1 MATNMSTHRALLDD
15 DRRPGPSPEAPAR
28 QDPRRGPWNRRV
40 RRDRRREE
48 RPVQIVDREE
58 SAAAANRNS
67 IYRRLLLIADV
78 LAATVS
84 FLLVV
89 ALGPADSVGPAAIL
103 VIPAIALICKIGG
116 LYDRDEFL
124 VTKTTLD
131 EAPALFG
138 LATLFTLI
146 AFMGGEQLVSG
157 GFGRSEAITLWI
169 LLFVSL
175 VGFRWVARR
184 AASLLTRDERGII
197 IGSATSAN
205 WLATKLARSHRT
217 RLEVAGRVSL
227 CQEDDDSGAVL
238 KLGGLS
244 DLPKLLRDYRIDRA
258 FVAPGRGDPE
268 DEVLMAIRI
277 LKRNGVYV
285 SMLPSPFEVVGAAVE
300 FDEVE
305 GATLLGVRR
314 HGMTR
319 SSRMIKRAF
328 DIGLSA
334 PALVVF
340 APLMAVIAVAIKLDS
355 RGPVFFRQPRMGRD
369 DEPFQIFK
377 FRTMVEG
384 ADAQR
389 AELAAR
395 NEAGGGLFKI
405 EADPRITRLGKVL
418 RRTSLDELPQL
429 INVVLGDMS
438 LVGPRPLVLDEDIR
452 IEGMDRVRLIVP
464 PGVTGM
470 WQILGSA
477 RIPMDEM
484 IKIDYLYG
492 ANWSLWGD
500 VKILVRTVP
509 FVLARR
515 GL

>member
-1 MATNMSTHRALLDD
+1 MATRRALLENEQLAPDAEAAVQQD
-15 DRRPGPSPEAPAR
+15 ERRSP
-28 QDPRRGPWNRRV
+28 WTRRV
-40 RRDRRREE
+40 RRDRRQD
-48 RPVQIVDREE
+48 RPVQIVDREA
-58 SAAAANRNS
+58 SAEAIGRNS
-67 IYRRLLLIADV
+67 IYRRLLLVADM
-78 LAATVS
+78 LAVTS
-84 FLLVV
+84 SLLLVV
-89 ALGPADSVGPAAIL
+89 AFGPADSVGPAAIL
-103 VIPAIALICKIGG
+103 VIPAMALICKVKG

-146 AFMGGEQLVSG
+146 AFLGGEQLVSG
-157 GFGRSEAITLWI
+157 GFGRSEAMTLWI

-175 VGFRWVARR
+175 LGFRYVARR
-184 AASLLTRDERGII
+184 TASLLTRDERCII
-197 IGSATSAN
+197 LGSARSAN
-205 WLATKLARSHRT
+205 WLATKLARSHRV
-217 RLEVAGRVSL
+217 RAEVAGRVSL
-227 CQEDDDSGAVL
+227 RPEDNDAGAVV
-238 KLGGLS
+238 KLG
-244 DLPKLLRDYRIDRA
+244 DLPQLPELLNKHRIDRA
-258 FVAPGRGDPE
+258 FVAPGPDDPE
-268 DEVLMAIRI
+268 DEVLMAIRV

-285 SMLPSPFEVVGAAVE
+285 SMLPSPFEVVGTAVE

-314 HGMTR
+314 HGLTR
-319 SSRMIKRAF
+319 SSRFVKRAF
-328 DIGLSA
+328 DLGLSSA
-334 PALVVF
+334 ALIVF
-340 APLMAVIAVAIKLDS
+340 APLMAVIAAAIKLDS

-369 DEPFQIFK
+369 DEPFQIYK
-377 FRTMVEG
+377 FRTMVDG
-384 ADAQR
+384 ADAHR
-389 AELAAR
+389 AALSER

-405 EADPRITRLGKVL
+405 AADPRITRLGKLL

-429 INVVLGDMS
+429 LNVFKGDMS

-452 IEGMDRVRLIVP
+452 IEGMDRVRLLVP

-484 IKIDYLYG
+484 VKIDYLYG

>member
-1 MATNMSTHRALLDD
+1 M
-15 DRRPGPSPEAPAR
+15 
-28 QDPRRGPWNRRV
+28 
-40 RRDRRREE
+40 RRDRRQE
-48 RPVQIVDREE
+48 RPVQIVDREA
-58 SAAAANRNS
+58 SAEAVGRNS
-67 IYRRLLLIADV
+67 IYRRLLLVADMV
-78 LAATVS
+78 AATVS
-84 FLLVV
+84 LLLVV
-89 ALGPADSVGPAAIL
+89 WLGPADSVGPAAIL
-103 VIPAIALICKIGG
+103 VIPAIGLICKISG

-146 AFMGGEQLVSG
+146 AFMAGEQLVSG
-157 GFGRSEAITLWI
+157 GFGRSEAMTLWI

-175 VGFRWVARR
+175 LGFRYVARR
-184 AASLLTRDERGII
+184 AASLFTNGERCII
-197 IGSATSAN
+197 VGSASSAN

-217 RLEVAGRVSL
+217 RTEVAGRVAL
-227 CQEDDDSGAVL
+227 CPEDDDLGAVMR
-238 KLGGLS
+238 LGDLAGL
-244 DLPKLLRDYRIDRA
+244 PRLLREYRIDRA
-258 FVAPGRGDPE
+258 FVAPGRNDPE

-285 SMLPSPFEVVGAAVE
+285 SVLPSPFEVVGTAVE

-314 HGMTR
+314 HGLTR
-319 SSRMIKRAF
+319 SSRFVKRAF
-328 DIGLSA
+328 DLAVSSA
-334 PALVVF
+334 ALLVL
-340 APLMAVIAVAIKLDS
+340 APLMALIAVAIKLDS
-355 RGPVFFRQPRMGRD
+355 RGPVYFRQPRMGRD
-369 DEPFQIFK
+369 DEPFSIYK
-377 FRTMVEG
+377 FRTMVDG

-389 AELAAR
+389 AGLAGQ

-405 EADPRITRLGKVL
+405 EADPRITRLGKLL

-429 INVVLGDMS
+429 LNVFKGEMS

-452 IEGMDRVRLIVP
+452 IEGMDRVRLLVP

-484 IKIDYLYG
+484 VKIDYLYG
-492 ANWSLWGD
+492 ANWSLWLD

>member
-1 MATNMSTHRALLDD
+1 
-15 DRRPGPSPEAPAR
+15 
-28 QDPRRGPWNRRV
+28 V

-48 RPVQIVDREE
+48 RPVQIVDRET
-58 SAAAANRNS
+58 SAAAAGRNA
-67 IYRRLLLIADV
+67 IYRRLLLVSDI

-103 VIPAIALICKIGG
+103 VIPAIAVICKIGG

-157 GFGRSEAITLWI
+157 GFGRSEAMTLWV

-175 VGFRWVARR
+175 LGFRWISRR
-184 AASLLTRDERGII
+184 VASLLTYDERCII
-197 IGSATSAN
+197 VGSATSAT
-205 WLATKLARSHRT
+205 WLATKLARSHRA
-217 RLEVAGRVSL
+217 RVEVAGRVSL
-227 CQEDDDSGAVL
+227 CPEDDDSGTVMR
-238 KLGGLS
+238 LGDLP
-244 DLPKLLRDYRIDRA
+244 DLPKLIRDYGIDRA
-258 FVAPGRGDPE
+258 IVAPGRNDPE
-268 DEVLMAIRI
+268 DEVLIAIRV

-285 SMLPSPFEVVGAAVE
+285 SVLPSPFEVVGTAVE

-314 HGMTR
+314 HGLTR
-319 SSRMIKRAF
+319 SSRFVKRAF
-328 DIGLSA
+328 DLAISL
-334 PALVVF
+334 PALLVF
-340 APLMAVIAVAIKLDS
+340 SPLMALIPVAIKLDS

-369 DEPFQIFK
+369 DQPFQIFK
-377 FRTMVEG
+377 FRTMVDG
-384 ADAQR
+384 SDSQR
-389 AELAAR
+389 AELAGR

-405 EADPRITRLGKVL
+405 EADPRITRVGKLL

-429 INVVLGDMS
+429 INVVRGDMS
-438 LVGPRPLVLDEDIR
+438 LVGPRPLVLDEDVR
-452 IEGMDRVRLIVP
+452 IEGLDRVRLIVP

-484 IKIDYLYG
+484 VKIDYLYG
-492 ANWSLWGD
+492 AHWSLWGD

>member
-1 MATNMSTHRALLDD
+1 MAIGRTLSDS
-15 DRRPGPSPEAPAR
+15 DRRPAATTEASVAPDAR
-28 QDPRRGPWNRRV
+28 QGPWTRRA
-40 RRDRRREE
+40 RRDRRQDR
-48 RPVQIVDREE
+48 RDRLVQIFDREA
-58 SAAAANRNS
+58 SAEAVERNS
-67 IYRRLLLIADV
+67 IYRRLLLVSDM

-84 FLLVV
+84 LLLVV
-89 ALGPADSVGPAAIL
+89 AFGPSDSVGPAAIL
-103 VIPAIALICKIGG
+103 VIPAMAIICKVRG

-146 AFMGGEQLVSG
+146 AFLGGEQLVSG
-157 GFGRSEAITLWI
+157 GFGRSEAVTLWL

-175 VGFRWVARR
+175 LVFRYVARR
-184 AASLLTRDERGII
+184 AASLLTRDERCII
-197 IGSATSAN
+197 VGSAYSAN
-205 WLATKLARSHRT
+205 WLATKLARSQRV
-217 RLEVAGRVSL
+217 RVEVAGRVAL
-227 CQEDDDSGAVL
+227 LPEDDDAGAVE
-238 KLGGLS
+238 KLGN
-244 DLPKLLRDYRIDRA
+244 LPQLPELLREHRIDRA
-258 FVAPGRGDPE
+258 FVAPGRNDPE
-268 DEVLMAIRI
+268 DEVLVAIRI

-314 HGMTR
+314 HGLTR
-319 SSRMIKRAF
+319 SSRLIKRGF
-328 DIGLSA
+328 DLALSA
-334 PALVVF
+334 AALIVF
-340 APLMAVIAVAIKLDS
+340 APLMAVIAAVIKLDS

-377 FRTMVEG
+377 FRTMVDG

-389 AELAAR
+389 AGLASR

-405 EADPRITRLGKVL
+405 EADPRITRVGRFL

-429 INVVLGDMS
+429 FNVFRGDMS

-452 IEGMDRVRLIVP
+452 IEGMDRVRLLVP

>member
-1 MATNMSTHRALLDD
+1 MRRALLKDD
-15 DRRPGPSPEAPAR
+15 HPSAPGAEAPP
-28 QDPRRGPWNRRV
+28 QPDVRRGPWNRRV
-40 RRDRRREE
+40 RRDRRQS
-48 RPVQIVDREE
+48 RPMQILDREA
-58 SAAAANRNS
+58 SAEAIGRNS
-67 IYRRLLLIADV
+67 LYRRLLLVADV

-89 ALGPADSVGPAAIL
+89 AFGHADSVGPAAIL

-146 AFMGGEQLVSG
+146 AFLGGEQLVRG
-157 GFGRSEAITLWI
+157 GFGRSEAMTLWI

-175 VGFRWVARR
+175 LGFRYVARR
-184 AASLLTRDERGII
+184 TAPLLTRDERCLIV
-197 IGSATSAN
+197 GSASSAN
-205 WLATKLARSHRT
+205 WLATKLARSHRV
-217 RLEVAGRVSL
+217 RAEVAGRVSL
-227 CQEDDDSGAVL
+227 CPEDDD
-238 KLGGLS
+238 LGTVMRLG
-244 DLPKLLRDYRIDRA
+244 DLAALPRLLREYRIDRA
-258 FVAPGRGDPE
+258 FVAPGHDDPE
-268 DEVLMAIRI
+268 DQVLMAIRI

-319 SSRMIKRAF
+319 SSRLIKRAF
-328 DIGLSA
+328 DAGLSVA
-334 PALVVF
+334 ALIVF

-369 DEPFQIFK
+369 DKPFSIYK

-389 AELAAR
+389 AGLAGL

-405 EADPRITRLGKVL
+405 EADPRITRLGRLL

-429 INVVLGDMS
+429 INVAKGEMS